1 MESKKN
7 NETGSIN
14 NSRERESRID
24 SLPNEQREVSRESS
38 RFADLCSYFS
48 QENVDVPL
56 EILDELSRI
65 GRLELPRRAV
75 RMKALNEE
83 LMRYLS
89 GLGLDSDTLQ

>member
-1 MESKKN
+1 MESKKT
-7 NETGSIN
+7 NETGSIKD
-14 NSRERESRID
+14 SGERESRID
-24 SLPNEQREVSRESS
+24 SLPNEQRELSRESA
-38 RFADLCSYFS
+38 RFADLCSYLS
-48 QENVDVPL
+48 EKNADVPS

-65 GRLELPRRAV
+65 GMLELPQRAV